1 MDLEQKLEQFKSYYN
16 QFRVHQFGVHQ
27 SLEGTTPEEKD
38 GGSTPTALS
47 LGHYGWPSHCHG
59 LFQLPI
65 AA

>member
-1 MDLEQKLEQFKSYYN
+1 MEQKLEQFKSYYN
-16 QFRVHQFGVHQ
+16 QFRVHQL
-27 SLEGTTPEEKD
+27 LEGTTPEEKG